1 MAGIPANPPQVKAL
15 LRDSFTTIFP
25 RISSHGTEIMK
36 DAVVQLTPTIGSRL
50 FVWDGRAGFL
60 GLENDVEKALM
71 MMMMMMMMMNI
82 NCLGLRNSP
91 PEPT

>member
-1 MAGIPANPPQVKAL
+1 
-15 LRDSFTTIFP
+15 
-25 RISSHGTEIMK
+25 MK

-71 MMMMMMMMMNI
+71 MMMMTMMMMMMMMMKNI